1 MKKFLFF
8 VIAMIALAFP
18 SQAQVKFGVSGG
30 VLMNKVSIKGVDA
43 QNHTGWYVG
52 PQVDIRIPLIG
63 LSVDGAVQYAQ
74 NGVKVEGASEK
85 IQTICVPINL
95 KKSFGL
101 SSLASIYIAAGPQFD
116 WNVGD
121 KKLFSN
127 SYSLK
132 SSQFSINVGA
142 GVRLFDHLQVGAA
155 YNIPC
160 GDTADGTIDKIG
172 DISFKN
178 NTWRLGAVI
187 FF

>member
-8 VIAMIALAFP
+8 VFAVMAFAFP
-18 SQAQVKFGVSGG
+18 AQAQVKLGISGG
-30 VLMNKVSIKGVDA
+30 VLMNKVSIKGYNSEN
-43 QNHTGWYVG
+43 QTGWYVG

-74 NGVKVEGASEK
+74 NGVKVADESDK

-101 SSLASIYIAAGPQFD
+101 SSLASIYVAAGPQFD

-142 GVRLFDHLQVGAA
+142 GLRLFDHLQLGVA

-160 GDTADGTIDKIG
+160 GDTAERQID

-178 NTWRLGAVI
+178 NTWKLGAVI